1 MAKINAYKFTPRA
14 VKVYPE
20 IWDNEK
26 KTLTPI
32 KSLEM
37 VDMHMVLDSMVLA
50 VEAGVVDTHS
60 WPQQFF
66 ATKKVFIEFIQQL
79 AEYDFCWRIT
89 DQWWL
94 ALAALAGVSDEEGFI
109 STQDMAA
116 ELFTAAEKDGLL
128 ENWGK
133 KNPAPK
139 YTEEQ
144 FEEALFQCVKADYAR
159 GSLGRNST
167 QSNVMHAV
175 IDFGRTHYGRDVLS
189 KARYHQ
195 AAAEGTALLKKATAK
210 KSPGAKKSPATKK
223 KAK

>member
-1 MAKINAYKFTPRA
+1 MATINAYTFAPR
-14 VKVYPE
+14 KVDVYAE
-20 IWDNEK
+20 IWDSK
-26 KTLTPI
+26 KKKVTPI
-32 KSLEM
+32 QSI
-37 VDMHMVLDSMVLA
+37 DMLHLHEVLDSMANA
-50 VEAGVVDTHS
+50 VEAGVVDTLA

-66 ATKKVFIEFIQQL
+66 AKKTAFLEFIDRL
-79 AEYDFCWRIT
+79 AEYDDCFRIT
-89 DQWWL
+89 DQWWQ

-159 GSLGRNST
+159 GSLGLNST

-210 KSPGAKKSPATKK
+210 KSPGAKKSPAAKK